1 MRFGVSDAGRPIG
14 SGAVFSIGAGGARIR
29 AGYRH
34 PIAVLAFLAIA
45 GCAGNSSTAP
55 TPDPGPAPVAWPQ
68 ISLSTVAGGFTQP
81 VHVTHAGDG
90 SGRIFIVEQAGR
102 IRILDNAAVLPA
114 SFLDLA
120 SFNPPRLVSGGERGL
135 LSVAFPPGFA
145 AKGYFYVN
153 YTRAPDG
160 ATVVAR
166 YRVSA
171 ADANLAD
178 PASEEV
184 ILTIAQPF
192 ANHNGGQL
200 AFGPDGFL
208 YIGMGDGG
216 SGGDPL
222 NNGQSP
228 GTLLGKLLRID
239 VESGTAPYAVP
250 PDNPFVGVAGVRP
263 EIWALGVRNP
273 WRFSF
278 DRGTGDLYI
287 GDVGQGT
294 FEEIDF
300 QPAGDPG
307 GRNYGWNVMEG
318 DRCYPPGTAGCDR
331 SGLALP
337 VFVYDHSL
345 GCSVTGGNVYRGS
358 AFPSLQGVYLFGD
371 YCSGRIWGIRK
382 NGAAW
387 DNALL
392 ADTTLSIS
400 TFGEDESGNVYL
412 VNHTG
417 GDLLKILSP

>member
-1 MRFGVSDAGRPIG
+1 V
-14 SGAVFSIGAGGARIR
+14 
-29 AGYRH
+29 
-34 PIAVLAFLAIA
+34 
-45 GCAGNSSTAP
+45 
-55 TPDPGPAPVAWPQ
+55 
-68 ISLSTVAGGFTQP
+68 
-81 VHVTHAGDG
+81 
-90 SGRIFIVEQAGR
+90 VEQGGT
-102 IRILDNAAVLPA
+102 IRILDNGVALP
-114 SFLDLA
+114 SPFLD
-120 SFNPPRLVSGGERGL
+120 VSSRVACCGEQGL
-135 LSVAFPPGFA
+135 LCVAFPSGFT
-145 AKGYFYVN
+145 AKRHFYVN
-153 YTRAPDG
+153 YTRTQDG

-171 ADANLAD
+171 GDSNAAD

-184 ILTIAQPF
+184 VLTIPQPF

-200 AFGPDGFL
+200 AFGPDGYL

-222 NNGQSP
+222 DNGQNP

-239 VESGTAPYAVP
+239 VESGEFPYGIP
-250 PDNPFVGVAGVRP
+250 PTNPFLGMAGYRP
-263 EIWALGVRNP
+263 EIWALGLRNP

-278 DRGTGDLYI
+278 DRGTGDLLI
-287 GDVGQGT
+287 GDVGQGN

-307 GRNYGWNVMEG
+307 GRNYGWNIMEG
-318 DRCYPPGTAGCDR
+318 DRCFPPGTAGCDR

-345 GCSVTGGNVYRGS
+345 GCSVTGGHVYRGS

-382 NGAAW
+382 NGAGW